1 MQSEPHRQVD
11 TTTVLSFTDI
21 EGETVRLTGHRYNET
36 IGSKA
41 YLLDGEGNVI
51 DDSVPMLFDAS
62 NAIVSLHVLVWD
74 EAKQQNVRST
84 RKHRLPVDA
93 DMRRRVYA
101 FVGGPNRFVGELV
114 LDKPAGWMFDSR
126 EGIMQSFR
134 DQKVTSGMFG
144 MFLGQPEAERWRGD
158 RDVVR
163 EALLYSGMCKE
174 AGGAFRYATAELR
187 ADRAFVLEMVR
198 LNAYAVQY
206 AAPALKDDVEVAAAV
221 LKSSAS
227 ADKHLAEAVV
237 LAAQEKLGITP
248 VGYLTKEAVAEL
260 VRTAMRDQPEL
271 QQATSKPGKEVRLHL
286 EATLGDLSEWKDQIY
301 DAYVDFLTAAPE
313 YSGEVVT
320 LRGETGPVTSVAAAP
335 DGRIITSSR
344 DGMKS
349 TVKVWLR
356 DPWPEP
362 ERTIETDHGG
372 GVNAMAV
379 LPGGVHFVSGS
390 WDETAKLWTL
400 DGALERT
407 FEVGYPVLS
416 VAALP
421 DGLHLVIGTGREPSG
436 EEGFELRLYQ
446 VDGPLVHTF
455 TEPTGSTNLGGNV
468 RVAVTRDGEHIISG
482 LGNGKVK
489 VWSVATKSLVSTCT
503 GHSTSVEAV
512 EAMPDGQRI
521 LTSEWYDTRVR
532 VWLIDGT
539 LENTF
544 FLHTDTVNA
553 IVALPDNQC
562 ALCGSRDKTIR
573 LFNVNDGVVQRIF
586 PHHTNIVCCLALLP
600 DGLRFVSGS
609 EDNTACIAYHS

>member
-1 MQSEPHRQVD
+1 MSVLIIVAIKLIYWLAGPLERALPRADQCYGVD
-11 TTTVLSFTDI
+11 LGAGLTTWLNELHDSSFAPGGFSLDATLRSPGSMLANKDDPSLATLGLSLGVFWLLLALAMPVCY
-21 EGETVRLTGHRYNET
+21 GVWLTLP
-36 IGSKA
+36 
-41 YLLDGEGNVI
+41 LL
-51 DDSVPMLFDAS
+51 L
-62 NAIVSLHVLVWD
+62 
-74 EAKQQNVRST
+74 
-84 RKHRLPVDA
+84 
-93 DMRRRVYA
+93 
-101 FVGGPNRFVGELV
+101 
-114 LDKPAGWMFDSR
+114 
-126 EGIMQSFR
+126 
-134 DQKVTSGMFG
+134 
-144 MFLGQPEAERWRGD
+144 
-158 RDVVR
+158 
-163 EALLYSGMCKE
+163 
-174 AGGAFRYATAELR
+174 GGAN
-187 ADRAFVLEMVR
+187 VS
-198 LNAYAVQY
+198 
-206 AAPALKDDVEVAAAV
+206 EVAAAV

-260 VRTAMRDQPEL
+260 VRAAMRDHPEL
-271 QQATSKPGKEVRLHL
+271 QQVTSKPGKEVRLHL

-436 EEGFELRLYQ
+436 EKGFELRLYQ

-521 LTSEWYDTRVR
+521 LSSEWYDTRVR

-544 FLHTDTVNA
+544 FLHTATVNA